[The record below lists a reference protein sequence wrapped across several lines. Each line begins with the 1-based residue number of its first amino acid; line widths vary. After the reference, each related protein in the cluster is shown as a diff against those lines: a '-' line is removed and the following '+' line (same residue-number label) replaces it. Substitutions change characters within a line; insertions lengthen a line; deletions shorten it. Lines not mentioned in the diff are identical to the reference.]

1 MNHTKLLLQ
10 SLSTQLHLIQE
21 TLRLLKIHLQN
32 SNTSLKIKEIQ
43 NDTVFFENI
52 SIKNNQTKLS
62 KKELDELYTRILEK
76 ETSW

>member
-32 SNTSLKIKEIQ
+32 T
-43 NDTVFFENI
+43 
-52 SIKNNQTKLS
+52 
-62 KKELDELYTRILEK
+62 
-76 ETSW
+76 